1 MQMKVGNASFTI
13 LVQGVEILLLEL
25 PMNKALKFAASTFAL
40 LVALSSVSLAEQVRV
55 MMDRT
60 QLITMS
66 VQPVTVVIGNPAIA
80 DANISG
86 NQVFINGYSPGT
98 TNIVMLDASGAS
110 LANLEVVVTRAN
122 TETAAVF
129 RRGGR
134 QSLVC
139 PDYCDPTMEIGDSTE
154 DFDKVLD
161 QFRGKRTS
169 ALGIIQENNSDSNND
184 SNNGGGSSQPQ

>member
-1 MQMKVGNASFTI
+1 MF
-13 LVQGVEILLLEL
+13 
-25 PMNKALKFAASTFAL
+25 KALKVATSSFAM
-40 LVALSSVSLAEQVRV
+40 LVALSSFSLAEQVRV

-122 TETAAVF
+122 TETASVF
-129 RRGGR
+129 RKGQR
-134 QSLVC
+134 QSLIC
-139 PDYCDPTMEIGDSTE
+139 PDYCDPTMEIGDSAANFE
-154 DFDKVLD
+154 VVKE

-169 ALGIIQENNSDSNND
+169 ALGIIQEAAENDNNN
-184 SNNGGGSSQPQ
+184 NNGSNGGSSQPQ